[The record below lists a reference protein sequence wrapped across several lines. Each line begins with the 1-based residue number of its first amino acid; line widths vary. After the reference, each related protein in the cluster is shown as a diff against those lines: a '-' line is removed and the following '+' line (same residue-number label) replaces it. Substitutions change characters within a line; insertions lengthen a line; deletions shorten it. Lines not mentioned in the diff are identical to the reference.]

1 MKGSVA
7 EAAMVAPIASAQP
20 AREPLKYGH
29 TRAIL
34 LSKVVFL
41 ATPAAPSCGGFITWF
56 ACDERMKCSGL
67 LICSGQV

>member
-34 LSKVVFL
+34 RRSVVLFG
-41 ATPAAPSCGGFITWF
+41 PSAALFCSGAVTWR
-56 ACDERMKCSGL
+56 ACCERMK
-67 LICSGQV
+67 